1 MRAGARLLEW
11 CGAETEPSQPREL
24 GVIGPLCDETVHV
37 MYVLMS
43 YGYRYCC
50 HARGCFK
57 RQQFNILYISI
68 PALLHEQV
76 ESKVVHFG
84 RHGKHA
90 PEVSGNGCIRDMN
103 LRLRQVTLVCLTRET
118 SQCCCKS
125 TTSDGSSRLK
135 SYPNNQDNS
144 SNKT

>member
-1 MRAGARLLEW
+1 MLAMNIIRAEGVMMFRPTCQNELEEMSRDGSRWLLEW

-103 LRLRQVTLVCLTRET
+103 LRLR
-118 SQCCCKS
+118 
-125 TTSDGSSRLK
+125 
-135 SYPNNQDNS
+135 
-144 SNKT
+144 